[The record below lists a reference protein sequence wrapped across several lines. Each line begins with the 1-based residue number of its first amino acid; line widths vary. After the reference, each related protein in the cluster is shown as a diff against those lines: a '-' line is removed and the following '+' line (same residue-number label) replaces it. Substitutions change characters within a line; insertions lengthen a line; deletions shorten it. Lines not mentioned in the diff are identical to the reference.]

1 MASQNL
7 GQVAGL
13 WIGKSAPTNT
23 TLIWY
28 DNTPAIRCHKVYS
41 VTTSAWVVLNQNTI
55 SSITHSELKNLAKD
69 TGLTQGS
76 WYKITDQG
84 NILALAITTTKV
96 QYTDVNNNFII
107 DDLAVSSTYV
117 VNSDNLLVDD
127 ISGVWDV
134 TNKKLKF
141 SFEETSHDGNTDS
154 DYLFGKKQ
162 RNSVWSL
169 AKYKLSA
176 LVSAVTGNSL
186 SWNKG
191 IFFNFNTALS
201 NKTDVSGGVVG
212 KSTYDSDK
220 ELMQQ
225 SIDNISESNKVILN
239 NAKAYTDT
247 KTAASEVYEKV
258 LPNVPKVD
266 TAIDIEK
273 GDTLLAIINKIHSWI
288 AQFKVATGIKV
299 SQSFAPA
306 TLEAAINN
314 NDTVDSALRKIQYWY
329 NHINEISLSST
340 WTPAKVT
347 SEIANVTAG
356 DSFQDAFAKI
366 QGKLNQL
373 GVISYDKLESNVVV
387 ESKPKVEFNLHIP
400 SLILRFTSSRYLN
413 INPWSGVGF
422 YLSDSKVSRLGSG
435 GIYSNACGE
444 TLSKNLEIKHAA
456 SIVGLGEGDMV
467 KGEEEYTDD
476 TGFHS
481 FIAGVAGRATNSNSN
496 PCETYGGYFIKAKIR
511 GLYLSCIRVTSSVTL
526 TNETD
531 FITCYN
537 AANITVKLP
546 SDPYCGKII
555 KIVQVTTNT
564 VNIVANSD
572 IIYSSTV
579 QNAVNALP
587 VGGRGK
593 MATLIYDG
601 EYWHMSA
608 SDMS

>member
-55 SSITHSELKNLAKD
+55 SSITYSELKNLAEG

-107 DDLAVSSTYV
+107 DDLDVSSTYV

-141 SFEETSHDGNTDS
+141 SFKETSHDDENTDS

-169 AKYKLSA
+169 AKYKLA
-176 LVSAVTGNSL
+176 ELVSTVTGNSL

-191 IFFNFNTALS
+191 IFFNFNIALS
-201 NKTDVSGGVVG
+201 NKIDVSGGVVG

-225 SIDNISESNKVILN
+225 SIDNISKSNKVILN

-258 LPNVPKVD
+258 LPNVPKVG
-266 TAIDIEK
+266 TAIDIKK

-306 TLEAAINN
+306 TLNAAINN

-340 WTPAKVT
+340 WTPEEVT

-387 ESKPKVEFNLHIP
+387 ESKPKVEFNLHIGT
-400 SLILRFTSSRYLN
+400 LILRVNSSKYLN
-413 INPWSGVGF
+413 INPSSGVKF
-422 YLSDSKVSRLGSG
+422 YISDSKVSRLDSR

-444 TLSKNLEIKHAA
+444 TLYENWEKHAA

-467 KGEEEYTDD
+467 KKEESTDD
-476 TGFHS
+476 TVIRS

-496 PCETYGGYFIKAKIR
+496 PCETYGGYFIKAKIH
-511 GLYLSCIRVTSSVTL
+511 GLYLNCIRVTASVTL
-526 TNETD
+526 TNEND

-537 AANITVKLP
+537 AADTMVILP

-555 KIVQVTTNT
+555 KIVLVTIYT
-564 VNIVANSD
+564 VNIVANSA

-579 QNAVNALP
+579 QNPTNVVS

-601 EYWHMSA
+601 EFWHISA

>member
-41 VTTSAWVVLNQNTI
+41 VTTSAWVVLDQNTI
-55 SSITHSELKNLAKD
+55 SSITYSELKNLAKD

-96 QYTDVNNNFII
+96 QYTDVSNNFII

-154 DYLFGKKQ
+154 DYLFGKKR

-169 AKYKLSA
+169 AKYKLA
-176 LVSAVTGNSL
+176 ELVSTVTGNSL

-201 NKTDVSGGVVG
+201 NKINVSGGVVG

-220 ELMQQ
+220 KLMQQ

-239 NAKAYTDT
+239 DAKAYTDT

-258 LPNVPKVD
+258 LPNVPKVG

-306 TLEAAINN
+306 TSKVAINN

-373 GVISYDKLESNVVV
+373 GVISYDMLKSNVVI
-387 ESKPKVEFNLHIP
+387 ESKPKVEFNLHVGT
-400 SLILRFTSSRYLN
+400 LTLRYDSSRYLN
-413 INPWSGVGF
+413 FTPYSGVIF
-422 YLSDSKVSRLGSG
+422 HISDSKVSRLDSG

-444 TLSKNLEIKHAA
+444 VLSKDLIEHAA

-467 KGEEEYTDD
+467 KKEEEYTDD
-476 TGFHS
+476 TAFRS
-481 FIAGVAGRATNSNSN
+481 FIAGVAGRASNSNSN
-496 PCETYGGYFIKAKIR
+496 PCETYGGYFIKAKIH
-511 GLYLSCIRVTSSVTL
+511 GLYLRCVRVTSSVTL
-526 TNETD
+526 TDTVD
-531 FITCYN
+531 FIICNNN
-537 AANITVKLP
+537 ADITVILP

-555 KIVQVTTNT
+555 KIVQVTANT
-564 VNIVANSD
+564 VIITANSA
-572 IIYSSTV
+572 IIHSSNVLNPVTSI
-579 QNAVNALP
+579 Q

-593 MATLIYDG
+593 MATLIFDG
-601 EYWHMSA
+601 EFWHISA

>member
-41 VTTSAWVVLNQNTI
+41 VTTSAWVVLDQNTI
-55 SSITHSELKNLAKD
+55 SSITYSELKNLAKD

-154 DYLFGKKQ
+154 DYLFGKKR

-169 AKYKLSA
+169 AKYKLA
-176 LVSAVTGNSL
+176 ELVSTVTGNSL

-201 NKTDVSGGVVG
+201 NKINVSGGVVG

-239 NAKAYTDT
+239 DAKAYTDT

-258 LPNVPKVD
+258 LPNVPKVG

-306 TLEAAINN
+306 TLKAAINN

-340 WTPAKVT
+340 WTPEKVT

-373 GVISYDKLESNVVV
+373 GVISYDMLKSNVVI
-387 ESKPKVEFNLHIP
+387 ESKPKVEFNLHVGT
-400 SLILRFTSSRYLN
+400 LTLRYDSSRYLN
-413 INPWSGVGF
+413 ITPYLGVIF
-422 YLSDSKVSRLGSG
+422 HISDSKVSRLDSG

-444 TLSKNLEIKHAA
+444 ALSKEWGIEHAA
-456 SIVGLGEGDMV
+456 SIVGLGEGDIV
-467 KGEEEYTDD
+467 KKEEYTDD
-476 TGFHS
+476 TAFHS
-481 FIAGVAGRATNSNSN
+481 FIAGVAGRASNSNSN

-511 GLYLSCIRVTSSVTL
+511 GLYLRCIRVTSSVTL
-526 TNETD
+526 TDTDD
-531 FITCYN
+531 FIVCN
-537 AANITVKLP
+537 NNANITVALP

-555 KIVQVTTNT
+555 KIVQVTANT
-564 VNIVANSD
+564 VTITANSD
-572 IIYSSTV
+572 IIHSSNVLNPVT
-579 QNAVNALP
+579 AIP
-587 VGGRGK
+587 VGGSGK
-593 MATLIYDG
+593 MATLIFDG
-601 EYWHMSA
+601 EFWHISA

>member
-41 VTTSAWVVLNQNTI
+41 VTTSAWVVLDQNTI
-55 SSITHSELKNLAKD
+55 SSITYSELKNLAKD

-141 SFEETSHDGNTDS
+141 SFDETAHDGNSDN

-225 SIDNISESNKVILN
+225 SIDNISESNKAILN

-258 LPNVPKVD
+258 LPNVPKVG

-306 TLEAAINN
+306 TLKAAINN

-347 SEIANVTAG
+347 STIADVAAG
-356 DSFQDAFAKI
+356 DTFQDAFAKI

-373 GVISYDKLESNVVV
+373 GVISYGVLESMMVV
-387 ESKPKVEFNLHIP
+387 ESKPRVVFNL
-400 SLILRFTSSRYLN
+400 LGATLTLRYTSSKYLN
-413 INPWSGVGF
+413 INPSSGVNF
-422 YLSDSKVSRLGSG
+422 YFNSKVSRLDSG

-444 TLSKNLEIKHAA
+444 VLSENWEIKHAA

-467 KGEEEYTDD
+467 KGEEKSTDD
-476 TGFHS
+476 TVIHS

-496 PCETYGGYFIKAKIR
+496 PCETYGGYFIKAKIH
-511 GLYLSCIRVTSSVTL
+511 GLYLNCIRVTTSVTL
-526 TNETD
+526 TNEND
-531 FITCYN
+531 FITCHN
-537 AANITVKLP
+537 AANIMVVLP

-555 KIVQVTTNT
+555 KIVQVTTNA
-564 VNIVANSD
+564 VNIVANSV

-579 QNAVNALP
+579 QNPVNAVP

-601 EYWHMSA
+601 EYWYISA